1 MNRVVQWF
9 IVKANIKIAFFFM
22 LQCFDITLKIIINA
36 NSYVKNTQANAC
48 VNQNF
53 ATMFVEIKKFPMG
66 ICKYLQNINCGW

>member
-1 MNRVVQWF
+1 
-9 IVKANIKIAFFFM
+9 M

-66 ICKYLQNINCGW
+66 ICKYLQNINCG